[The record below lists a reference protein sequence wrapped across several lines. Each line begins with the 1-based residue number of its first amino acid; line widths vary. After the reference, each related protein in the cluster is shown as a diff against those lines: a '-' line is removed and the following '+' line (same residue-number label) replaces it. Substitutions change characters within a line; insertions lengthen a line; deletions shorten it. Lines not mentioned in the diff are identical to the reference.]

1 MKIPSRFYHS
11 GRAAENI
18 LSFSFISRYLFAG
31 SFALVVVFS
40 LFWLMQNLINT
51 ADTALDEDDPGRM
64 LDFVR
69 VLEEPLAPLP
79 PEPQVRPEAP
89 QDPPP
94 ELPPPSME
102 KITPGTTVL
111 EVPAPP
117 IEPTGPTDPV
127 PFGHGE
133 GEYLPIVKVQP
144 NYPRR
149 AITRGIEG
157 YVIVEFT
164 VTKSGTTRD
173 IRVVEAVPPG
183 IFDKAS
189 IRAASRFKYK
199 PRVIKGQAI
208 EVEGVQ
214 NKITFEL
221 DD

>member
-1 MKIPSRFYHS
+1 MLE
-11 GRAAENI
+11 RAH
-18 LSFSFISRYLFAG
+18 LISRYCFAG
-31 SFALVVVFS
+31 GFALLVVFS
-40 LFWLMQNLINT
+40 LFWLMQHLINI
-51 ADTALDEDDPGRM
+51 ADTTLDEDDPGH
-64 LDFVR
+64 LLEFVR
-69 VLEEPLAPLP
+69 PPEEEPLPP
-79 PEPQVRPEAP
+79 PEPPPVKPDAPEE
-89 QDPPP
+89 PPP
-94 ELPPPSME
+94 ELPQPAMDD
-102 KITPGTTVL
+102 ITPGTAVL
-111 EVPAPP
+111 EVPPP
-117 IEPTGPTDPV
+117 SVGPIVEVGNTG
-127 PFGHGE
+127 FSGQAE

-173 IRVVEAVPPG
+173 IRVVEAEPSG

-199 PRVIKGQAI
+199 PRVIDGQAI
-208 EVEGVQ
+208 EVRGVR